1 MYTLYSS
8 FPYRKVFI
16 VLCDASPRNGSKCFP
31 HPEGH
36 LKTSQRREGG
46 DDVDGSREAEQIGD
60 QCRLVA
66 ADECMWLLPK

>member
-1 MYTLYSS
+1 MYTWYFS
-8 FPYRKVFI
+8 FPFRKVFI
-16 VLCDASPRNGSKCFP
+16 VLCDASPRNESKRFP
-31 HPEGH
+31 HSEGH
-36 LKTSQRREGG
+36 LGTSQRREGD